1 MTLNG
6 KKISADIDR
15 LEDLSAKIFA
25 QVKSDPSKLP
35 QIRKFMDYY
44 LPCLLYTSDAADE

>member
-1 MTLNG
+1 MKRLNTSI
-6 KKISADIDR
+6 KDEKISADIDR
-15 LEDLSAKIFA
+15 LEDLSAKFA

-44 LPCLLYTSDAADE
+44 LPRPLSS